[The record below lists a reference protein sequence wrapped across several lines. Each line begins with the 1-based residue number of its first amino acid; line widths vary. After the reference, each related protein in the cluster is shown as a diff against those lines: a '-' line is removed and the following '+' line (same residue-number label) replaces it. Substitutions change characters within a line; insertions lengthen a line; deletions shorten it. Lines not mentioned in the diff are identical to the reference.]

1 MLLLL
6 IVIPS
11 TIVGAAI
18 VLLLDRSGVLP
29 RFGEGDG
36 SRPVASSS
44 PPPFLARPVSLA
56 AIVLLATWILAWLVL
71 LAVGLDII
79 FSAT

>member
-6 IVIPS
+6 IVIPC
-11 TIVGAAI
+11 TIVGTAI
-18 VLLLDRSGVLP
+18 VLFMDRVGVLP
-29 RFGEGDG
+29 RLGEGAG
-36 SRPVASSS
+36 PRPVASS
-44 PPPFLARPVSLA
+44 PAPFLARPASLA

-71 LAVGLDII
+71 LAVGFDII